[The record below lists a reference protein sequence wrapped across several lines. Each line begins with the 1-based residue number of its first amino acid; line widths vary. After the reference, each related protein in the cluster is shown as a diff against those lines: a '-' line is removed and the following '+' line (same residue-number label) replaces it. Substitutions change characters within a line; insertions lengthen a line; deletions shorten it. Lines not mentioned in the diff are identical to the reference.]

1 MLLSYLLH
9 ENHLS
14 KAIKR
19 TIGIVED
26 IEHHVS
32 LAAVETVRGKL
43 LLLPYR
49 THLSLHILILRKI
62 SQLLELVD
70 ADDNPD
76 ALFLC
81 QQLRQLENRHLIT
94 LLWHKLQVESH
105 EVGHLVVDYN
115 LRYHTC
121 QEFLCILYPSFHF
134 RGSTSYNLTGK
145 SAIKF
150 RFRADAEGINI
161 TDSYV
166 IIFISQFAHRPFH

>member
-9 ENHLS
+9 KNHLS

-70 ADDNPD
+70 TDDNPD

-81 QQLRQLENRHLIT
+81 QQLWQLDR
-94 LLWHKLQVESH
+94 KS
-105 EVGHLVVDYN
+105 VV
-115 LRYHTC
+115 
-121 QEFLCILYPSFHF
+121 
-134 RGSTSYNLTGK
+134 
-145 SAIKF
+145 
-150 RFRADAEGINI
+150 
-161 TDSYV
+161 
-166 IIFISQFAHRPFH
+166 